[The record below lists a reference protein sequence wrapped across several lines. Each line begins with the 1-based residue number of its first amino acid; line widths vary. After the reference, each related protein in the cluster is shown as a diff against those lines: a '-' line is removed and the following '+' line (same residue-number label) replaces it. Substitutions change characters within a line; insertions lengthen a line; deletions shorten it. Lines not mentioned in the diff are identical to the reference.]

1 MVFIDDFTPEG
12 TKTLYGDSSKI
23 PEEWKDP
30 IYNDN
35 AQKEF
40 LFLKNDIYFYENE
53 NYANP
58 PNVNEKIVFSIDK
71 IVQYK
76 SNKEGWKSKR
86 GEAKSQ
92 IIYKGYFDNFGS
104 SHKDK
109 ILEPDIYSNELFEY
123 CDIKV
128 IDPTDEEALKNKFG
142 DLTHLRPVYYIIPN
156 VEENITSAKQFYN
169 FISDDGLNGYYKIYN
184 SIKYIYLLSATIK
197 ISVKTYIYGGR
208 IIAN

>member
-40 LFLKNDIYFYENE
+40 LFLRNDIYFYENE

-76 SNKEGWKSKR
+76 SNKEG
-86 GEAKSQ
+86 
-92 IIYKGYFDNFGS
+92 
-104 SHKDK
+104 
-109 ILEPDIYSNELFEY
+109 
-123 CDIKV
+123 
-128 IDPTDEEALKNKFG
+128 
-142 DLTHLRPVYYIIPN
+142 
-156 VEENITSAKQFYN
+156 
-169 FISDDGLNGYYKIYN
+169 
-184 SIKYIYLLSATIK
+184 
-197 ISVKTYIYGGR
+197 
-208 IIAN
+208 